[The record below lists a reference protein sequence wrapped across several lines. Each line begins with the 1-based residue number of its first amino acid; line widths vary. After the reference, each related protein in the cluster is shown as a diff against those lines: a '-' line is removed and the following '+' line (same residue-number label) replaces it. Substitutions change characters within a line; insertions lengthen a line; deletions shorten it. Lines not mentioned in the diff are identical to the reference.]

1 MFDQK
6 ARGPL
11 ITLFTGLVL
20 ALVLGVLSANAN
32 SADEARQVAANQPDD
47 QGAAPATQPPAT
59 PAPVAATTK
68 PPADALRAAYAGRVE
83 GGGATIAIAIR
94 DGGAI
99 AYLCDGVRT
108 EAWLLGTAT
117 DGKLNLS
124 GADSASLTG
133 TYDRDNAAGT
143 VKAGGKSWTLDV
155 PVAKKPSGLYR
166 STANIRN
173 ARVVTGWIILPDGEQ
188 VGIANTGGAVAPAPR
203 LNPADGSATVNG
215 TQVTAI
221 SIDGVSGAGF

>member
-1 MFDQK
+1 MFDRK

-11 ITLFTGLVL
+11 ITLLTGLIF

-32 SADEARQVAANQPDD
+32 SEDSARQAAGNQADD
-47 QGAAPATQPPAT
+47 QGAAATRPPAT
-59 PAPVAATTK
+59 SEPVVAATTR
-68 PPADALRAAYAGRVE
+68 PPVDAFRAAYAGRVE

-99 AYLCDGVRT
+99 AYLCDGRRT
-108 EAWLLGTAT
+108 EAWLQGSAV
-117 DGKLNLS
+117 DGRLNLT

-143 VKAGGKSWTLDV
+143 VKAGGKSFTLDV

-166 STANIRN
+166 STANVRN
-173 ARVVTGWIILPDGEQ
+173 ARVVTGWIVLPNGEQ
-188 VGIANTGGAVAPAPR
+188 VGIANTGGELAPAPR
-203 LNPADGSATVNG
+203 LDPADGSATVNG
-215 TQVTAI
+215 TQVTAVN
-221 SIDGVSGAGF
+221 IDGVSGAGF